1 LLGNATVGV
10 SRKETIEAGSRTSEQ
25 QYPATPR
32 SGNHETTMNSLLQ
45 TLAKSSLLKGN
56 LDYHLIRAS
65 MVIIFLLFGY
75 QKWFEYEVQVLV
87 PYISNGPLISWL
99 YPAFGI
105 RGGSWFL
112 GAMEWL
118 FCLLLFWGFWNR
130 QAGILGALGSFA
142 TYVAT
147 VTIIPFMPNGW
158 DEVAG
163 GFPAMTGNVPF
174 LMKDVVL
181 LAASFYLLKQDVV
194 RVMRSPDRAGTTSY
208 PIKLLARTMAALGLL
223 REDLEYHLLRAAMV
237 IIFAFFGY
245 TKWHQYAAQAMIP
258 FISNSPFIFW
268 LYPAF
273 GLRGGARFL
282 GASEWTILALLYA
295 GFWDKRFGLL
305 GAIGSTVTFV
315 TTLTIIPFI
324 PNKWDPAA
332 GFPAMAG
339 LLPFLVKDLVLLAV
353 SIYLMKQDV
362 IRLALSSR
370 NAEMVSSRPRIERM
384 PAAV

>member
-1 LLGNATVGV
+1 
-10 SRKETIEAGSRTSEQ
+10 
-25 QYPATPR
+25 
-32 SGNHETTMNSLLQ
+32 
-45 TLAKSSLLKGN
+45 
-56 LDYHLIRAS
+56 
-65 MVIIFLLFGY
+65 
-75 QKWFEYEVQVLV
+75 
-87 PYISNGPLISWL
+87 
-99 YPAFGI
+99 
-105 RGGSWFL
+105 
-112 GAMEWL
+112 
-118 FCLLLFWGFWNR
+118 
-130 QAGILGALGSFA
+130 
-142 TYVAT
+142 
-147 VTIIPFMPNGW
+147 MPNGW

-194 RVMRSPDRAGTTSY
+194 RAMQSLDRAGTTKY
-208 PIKLLARTMAALGLL
+208 PIQLLARMMAALGLL
-223 REDLEYHLLRAAMV
+223 REDLGYHLFRAAMV

-245 TKWHQYAAQAMIP
+245 TKWHQYAAQTMIP

-305 GAIGSTVTFV
+305 GAIGSTVTFA

-353 SIYLMKQDV
+353 SIYLVKQDI
-362 IRLALSSR
+362 IRLAR
-370 NAEMVSSRPRIERM
+370 PNRDAVMVSSRPRVEGIA
-384 PAAV
+384 AAV

>member
-1 LLGNATVGV
+1 MNDLLRAAAN
-10 SRKETIEAGSRTSEQ
+10 SR
-25 QYPATPR
+25 
-32 SGNHETTMNSLLQ
+32 
-45 TLAKSSLLKGN
+45 LLKGN
-56 LDYHLIRAS
+56 LDHHLIRAA
-65 MVIIFLLFGY
+65 MVIVFLLFGY
-75 QKWFEYEVQVLV
+75 QKWFEYEAQVLV
-87 PYISNGPLISWL
+87 PYISNGPLITWI
-99 YPAFGI
+99 YPTFGM

-112 GAMEWL
+112 GVMEWL
-118 FCLLLFWGFWNR
+118 FCLLLFWGFWSR
-130 QAGILGALGSFA
+130 PAGILGALGSCV

-158 DEVAG
+158 DEMAG

-194 RVMRSPDRAGTTSY
+194 GAILSPDCTGTTKY
-208 PIKLLARTMAALGLL
+208 LIRHLARVMAALGLL
-223 REDLEYHLLRAAMV
+223 KDDLEYYVLRSAMV

-245 TKWHQYAAQAMIP
+245 TKWHQYAAQSMIP
-258 FISNSPFIFW
+258 FISNSPLISW

-282 GASEWTILALLYA
+282 GASEWIILTLLYA

-305 GAIGSTVTFV
+305 GAIGATITFV

-324 PNKWDPAA
+324 PNGWDPAA

-339 LLPFLVKDLVLLAV
+339 PVPFLMKDLVLLAV
-353 SIYLMKQDV
+353 SIYLLKQDV
-362 IRLALSSR
+362 VRMTLSAKR
-370 NAEMVSSRPRIERM
+370 AEMVRVDVVSTELQLLFE
-384 PAAV
+384 

>member
-1 LLGNATVGV
+1 MMSDLLHALAN
-10 SRKETIEAGSRTSEQ
+10 SR
-25 QYPATPR
+25 
-32 SGNHETTMNSLLQ
+32 
-45 TLAKSSLLKGN
+45 LLKGN

-65 MVIIFLLFGY
+65 MVIVFLLFGY
-75 QKWFEYEVQVLV
+75 QKWFEYEAQVLI

-99 YPAFGI
+99 YPAFSI

-112 GAMEWL
+112 GVMEWL
-118 FCLLLFWGFWNR
+118 FCALLFWGFWNR
-130 QAGILGALGSFA
+130 PAGILGALGSCA
-142 TYVAT
+142 TFVGT

-174 LMKDVVL
+174 LMKDVLL

-194 RVMRSPDRAGTTSY
+194 RAIRSPVYAGVSKY
-208 PIKLLARTMAALGLL
+208 LIKYLARTMAVLGLL
-223 REDLEYHLLRAAMV
+223 RADLEYHLLRAAMV

-245 TKWHQYAAQAMIP
+245 TKWHQYAAQTMIP

-273 GLRGGARFL
+273 GLRGAARFL
-282 GASEWTILALLYA
+282 GATEWTILALLYA

-305 GAIGSTVTFV
+305 GAIGSAVTFF

-324 PNKWDPAA
+324 PNGWDPAA

-339 LLPFLVKDLVLLAV
+339 LVPFLMKDLVLLAV
-353 SIYLMKQDV
+353 SVYLLKQDL
-362 IRLALSSR
+362 IRISLASR
-370 NAEMVSSRPRIERM
+370 YAATESGRQRAAGMVAAE
-384 PAAV
+384 